1 MSLHINKF
9 IDRVSS
15 HESRR
20 QSNFSMSMTD
30 AKNLLLDITRLLSR
44 IEELSN
50 KQQIDQEKI
59 TVDLSGGHFR

>member
-1 MSLHINKF
+1 
-9 IDRVSS
+9 
-15 HESRR
+15 
-20 QSNFSMSMTD
+20 MTD

-50 KQQIDQEKI
+50 KQQTDQEKI